1 VFLDSVTQKGAFKYL
16 FGMNTKKKFK
26 ALDTEDQMK
35 KLGNRIRG
43 LRKAK
48 GYTSAETFAYE
59 NGFARAMYGRYEN
72 GKNIQFITL
81 VRLANCFEIALDEF
95 FSEGFD

>member
-1 VFLDSVTQKGAFKYL
+1 
-16 FGMNTKKKFK
+16 MNTKRKFK
-26 ALDTEDQMK
+26 PLDPDDQMK
-35 KLGNRIRG
+35 KLGSRIRE
-43 LRKAK
+43 LRKSK

-81 VRLANCFEIALDEF
+81 VRLANCFEMTLEEF
-95 FSEGFD
+95 FDEGFD